1 LSKPFAGC
9 PGRSSRSEYE
19 AVDRK
24 TKIVATLGPAT
35 CTEAQIREL
44 IAEGLDIVRLNGSHN
59 TLAWHRGVIRRV
71 RTISPLIPI
80 LLDIPG
86 RKVRTGLLASDVPL
100 KRGETLVFTTEADG
114 VADGRIPVTYCDLHL
129 DLRPGNIVL
138 ADDGTLK
145 FQVIDVRGRDI
156 VCRIENDGI
165 LRSSKGLNVPYVKL
179 NGPVLADR
187 DRRMLE
193 FAKAEGVDFVGVS
206 FVESAEHVAQV
217 RALLEGSPI
226 GIVSKI
232 ENKFGLDRLREIIVA
247 SDAVMIDRG
256 DLTAETEIESL
267 AIMQKRILREAQ
279 RHAKPVIVATEM
291 LHTMIR
297 HPHPTKAEVTDIS
310 AAVLDGASAIM
321 LSGETAIGDFPA
333 QAIALMNRVASLVEN
348 AETLPDEAG
357 STLDDEAIPSAV
369 GGAIHEL
376 CRKLPV
382 TKVICLTA
390 SGFAPKMISKYRL
403 KQPILAVTNSIEVG
417 RKVSMSWGVQPLVLE
432 LKFSRRSSDHIIRT
446 LRELYGREV
455 ISADDVI
462 IVTAVKHPKTGN
474 KMNTI
479 EIYEVKDLIESQGWS
494 RAACAE
500 AASPSLS
507 G

>member
-1 LSKPFAGC
+1 M
-9 PGRSSRSEYE
+9 
-19 AVDRK
+19 DRK

-100 KRGETLVFTTEADG
+100 KRGETLVFTTEVDG

-156 VCRIENDGI
+156 VCHIENDGI

-187 DRRMLE
+187 DRRMLK

-217 RALLEGSPI
+217 RELLEGSPV

-291 LHTMIR
+291 LHTMMR
-297 HPHPTKAEVTDIS
+297 HPYPTKAEVTDIS

-390 SGFAPKMISKYRL
+390 SGFAE
-403 KQPILAVTNSIEVG
+403 NDIEVSAQATDSGGDEFDRG
-417 RKVSMSWGVQPLVLE
+417 RAQGEYELGCAAARSGAEIQPAELGPYHSDVEGVVRARGH
-432 LKFSRRSSDHIIRT
+432 FSRRCHHRDGGETPEDREQDEHDRDLRGEGPDRIAGMEPSDMRGGGIAI
-446 LRELYGREV
+446 
-455 ISADDVI
+455 
-462 IVTAVKHPKTGN
+462 AVGL
-474 KMNTI
+474 MG
-479 EIYEVKDLIESQGWS
+479 S
-494 RAACAE
+494 
-500 AASPSLS
+500 
-507 G
+507 